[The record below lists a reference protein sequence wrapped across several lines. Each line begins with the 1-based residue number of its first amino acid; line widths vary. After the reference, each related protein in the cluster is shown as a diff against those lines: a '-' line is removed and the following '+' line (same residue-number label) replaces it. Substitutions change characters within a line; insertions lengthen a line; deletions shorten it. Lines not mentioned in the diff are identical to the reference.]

1 MASKASLRS
10 ALARATAAYAASSG
24 PFTISRFFN
33 VARMPFID
41 RILPVTS
48 IRFRSPVG
56 SRWRSM
62 NGRMP
67 EHVSQGVTQTTGRYL
82 GCKQKLRCAVNHRIG
97 IEPDDARRSVSA
109 GAIGRPLATSEFLSL
124 AYLFGAAAR
133 HSPTCLLRGRMER
146 RSDAGRPVPLSPYI
160 KLATGPSP
168 LHVQSQSTPIGYQ
181 FDAIVVRRLGGE

>member
-33 VARMPFID
+33 VARM
-41 RILPVTS
+41 RWGTYWAKPVTS

-82 GCKQKLRCAVNHRIG
+82 GCKQKLLCALTARIG
-97 IEPDDARRSVSA
+97 IEPDDARGSVSA
-109 GAIGRPLATSEFLSL
+109 GAIGRPFATSEFLSL

-133 HSPTCLLRGRMER
+133 HSPTCLRRGRMER
-146 RSDAGRPVPLSPYI
+146 RSDGRRPVPLSPYI
-160 KLATGPSP
+160 KLTTHEQAPLPFTDR
-168 LHVQSQSTPIGYQ
+168 LHVTRHAG
-181 FDAIVVRRLGGE
+181 ARRLAGSPV